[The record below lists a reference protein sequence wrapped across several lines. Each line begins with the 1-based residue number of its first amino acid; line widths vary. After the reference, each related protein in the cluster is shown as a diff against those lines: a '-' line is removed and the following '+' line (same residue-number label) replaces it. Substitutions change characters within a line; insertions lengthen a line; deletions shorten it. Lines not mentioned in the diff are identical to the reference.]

1 MTPLARVAWRPF
13 RLPLRAETY
22 AAHGTA
28 SSRDGLL
35 IVVEGVEGARGL
47 GEASPLPSYS
57 GGSVEECAAIL
68 AGFATGLLAS
78 PAESLWRSLPP
89 LVGGHPGSVAALAC
103 GFETAVADLLART
116 EGVPLHRFLR
126 PRPGADAD
134 AVIEANAVIDNP
146 DPMRAA
152 EETRDAIQ
160 AGFTT
165 LKVKIGFDLDRQ
177 RLAAVR
183 AVAGPFVHLRA
194 DANGAWD
201 EAATLEALPRL
212 AAAGVEL
219 LEQPLPPAAGP
230 AALARVRA
238 AGSVRIAAD
247 EGCRT
252 TAELGA
258 LLAAGAIDAAVVKP
272 MASGL
277 RESLAILAAARE
289 AALDAIVTTTFDA
302 GIGTA
307 LAMHLAATLDAPR
320 PACGIATHAR
330 LAADIVTGVPPLETG
345 RVTLP
350 GIAHIPGLGLTLDEA
365 ALEAHAT
372 GPWQEVRR

>member
-13 RLPLRAETY
+13 RLPLRAETH

-28 SSRDGLL
+28 STREGLL
-35 IVVEGVEGARGL
+35 IVVEGVEGGRGL
-47 GEASPLPSYS
+47 GEASPLPSYT
-57 GGSVEECAAIL
+57 GGSVEECAALL
-68 AGFATGLLAS
+68 AGIAPALLVS
-78 PAESLWRSLPP
+78 PAESLWRSLPA
-89 LVGGHPGSVAALAC
+89 LAGGHPGLLAALTC
-103 GFETAVADLLART
+103 GLETAVADLLARG
-116 EGVPLHRFLR
+116 EGVPLHRLLR
-126 PRPGADAD
+126 PRTGIAAD
-134 AVIEANAVIDNP
+134 VVVEANAVIDNP

-160 AGFTT
+160 SGFTT
-165 LKVKIGFDLDRQ
+165 LKVKAGFDLDRQ
-177 RLAAVR
+177 RFAAVR
-183 AVAGPFVHLRA
+183 AVAGPFVRLRA

-212 AAAGVEL
+212 AAAGVVL
-219 LEQPLPPAAGP
+219 LEQPLPPAPGP

-238 AGSVRIAAD
+238 ASPIPIAAD

-252 TAELGA
+252 TSELA
-258 LLAAGAIDAAVVKP
+258 SLLAANAIDAVVVKP

-289 AALDAIVTTTFDA
+289 AAIEAIVTTTFDA

-307 LAMHLAATLDAPR
+307 LAMHLAATLDEPR
-320 PACGIATHAR
+320 PACGIATHGR
-330 LAADIVTGVPPLETG
+330 LAADIVTGVLPVEGG

-350 GIAHIPGLGLTLDEA
+350 GIAHIPGLGVTLDEA